1 MRQAE
6 SERSEARSVS
16 RIIPEAKRSRDK
28 FEALHELRSAIETWE
43 WNYPIAQMGIGT
55 IYI

>member
-16 RIIPEAKRSRDK
+16 RIIPEAERSGISDTSS
-28 FEALHELRSAIETWE
+28 EAH
-43 WNYPIAQMGIGT
+43 
-55 IYI
+55 

>member
-16 RIIPEAKRSRDK
+16 RIIPEAERMGVRSLADS
-28 FEALHELRSAIETWE
+28 EPS
-43 WNYPIAQMGIGT
+43 
-55 IYI
+55 